1 MTEQTSIWSRLVGA
15 RVIQTLAIY
24 IPVGWVLTEIATA
37 ATENFGLPAWV
48 PGLAMTLLIAG
59 VPVVAF
65 LSWAFQITDEGIRTQ
80 VRSLKGGIAI
90 TVAISLLLGIG
101 ATLFQRLQVKP
112 EIEPVTEMEEAAPVM
127 EAVRSG
133 PPMVGVLPFTYIAA
147 QADASFFAA
156 GVHDDL
162 LTQLARLSGMRV
174 ISRTS
179 VMQYANTTTPIPE
192 IGKALGADAILE
204 GGIQMAGS
212 RIRINAQLIDA
223 ETDDHLWAETYDREL
238 TPDNLFDVQ
247 AEIARAIAS
256 ALQTALT
263 EAEARQLDIIPTSNM
278 AAYRAFHEAMTIQNR
293 TTFNRDGSQALLEK
307 AIELD
312 PTFTRAMSE
321 LTGLI
326 ALQNFTERDPA
337 QFQIVE
343 NLVNRIG
350 AIAPNSVDHLQAQSF
365 YAYYAVRDYDA
376 ADRLL
381 DLAIERSPSDTR
393 LWNMQSWVK
402 RRNGDLEGWI
412 EAARQTR
419 LLEPNDERW
428 SGILAGRLMAM
439 HRYDEALEVA
449 ESVDS
454 PGPLLQHVVADLRLK
469 DHGNFSRYRD
479 VTERLYASLAPD
491 DRLYRRFRVYAL
503 EARLAEKDDAGAR
516 LIIDEIENEVRQI
529 DRRLPYLNPEL
540 QMLTIYYSLTGDQGG
555 RLKTLDF
562 ARQLL
567 GINAEI
573 DPMPLESLQVRDR
586 ITLHMLA
593 GETEQLV
600 AALRELRSLMEEDLA
615 EKMGASG
622 MFCGV
627 LAMSQMAEDAVDCLR
642 EASSRPSDVAIY
654 MEPLLPYYHP
664 IRDTPEFQAYLD
676 ELVEAGWISSDSDY
690 SSNVKPSR

>member
-1 MTEQTSIWSRLVGA
+1 MTEQTSFWTRLVQA
-15 RVIQTLAIY
+15 RVIQSLAIY

-59 VPVVAF
+59 IPVVAF
-65 LSWAFQITDEGIRTQ
+65 LSWAFQVTDHGIRTQ

-90 TVAISLLLGIG
+90 TVAVSLLLGIG
-101 ATLFQRLQVKP
+101 AVLSQRLQVQPDIADITVSP
-112 EIEPVTEMEEAAPVM
+112 ETSESTDALAPVK
-127 EAVRSG
+127 RSG

-147 QADASFFAA
+147 QPEASFFAA

-192 IGKALGADAILE
+192 IARELGADAILE

-223 ETDDHLWAETYDREL
+223 ETDDHLWAETFDREL
-238 TPDNLFDVQ
+238 TPENLFDVQ

-256 ALQTALT
+256 ALQAALT
-263 EAEARQLDIIPTSNM
+263 EAEAKQLDVIPTSNM
-278 AAYRAFHEAMTIQNR
+278 AAYRAFHEAMTMPNR
-293 TTFNRDGSQALLEK
+293 TTFNRDKSQALLEK

-312 PTFTRAMSE
+312 PTFTRAIAE
-321 LTGLI
+321 LTGLV
-326 ALQNFTERDPA
+326 ALQNFGENDPA
-337 QFQIVE
+337 QFEIIE
-343 NLVNRIG
+343 KLVDRIG

-365 YAYYAVRDYDA
+365 YAYYGVRDYDA
-376 ADRLL
+376 ADQLL

-393 LWNMQSWVK
+393 LLNLQSWVK

-419 LLEPNDERW
+419 LLEPNNEQW
-428 SGILAGRLMAM
+428 TGILAGRLMAM

-449 ESVDS
+449 ESVGS
-454 PGPLLQHVVADLRLK
+454 PGPLLQHVLAELRLK
-469 DHGNFSRYRD
+469 NHQDFSRYRD
-479 VTERLYASLAPD
+479 VTERLYASFAPD
-491 DRLYRRFRVYAL
+491 NRLYRRFRMYTL
-503 EARLAEKDDAGAR
+503 EARLAERDAAGAKR
-516 LIIDEIENEVRQI
+516 IIDELEDEVRRI
-529 DRRLPYLNPEL
+529 DRRLPFLNPEL
-540 QMLTIYYSLTGDQGG
+540 QMLTIYSSLTGNQDE
-555 RLKTLDF
+555 RLQTLDL

-573 DPMPLESLQVRDR
+573 DPRPFESLHVRDR
-586 ITLHMLA
+586 IALHMLA

-615 EKMGASG
+615 EKMGSSG

-642 EASSRPSDVAIY
+642 EATSRPSDVAIF

-664 IRDTPEFQAYLD
+664 IRETPEFQAYLD
-676 ELVEAGWISSDSDY
+676 ELREQGWIRAE
-690 SSNVKPSR
+690 SRAI